1 MLDALQSNLRGKT
14 FTADAPLTQTKLA
27 EYLADRGAHH
37 LFAVK
42 ANRPGLLAD
51 IELHFQNR
59 GDPDFREQV
68 QLRHGRVECR
78 SIWTTAALNDHLN
91 FPHVGQAFLVQ
102 RAVTVKSTGK
112 RTVELAY
119 GITSHTPDSANAER
133 LLAMNR
139 GHWSAE
145 AVHHILDTAWDE
157 DRCRIRTG
165 YGPEN
170 TTRLRR
176 FAIGIIRARSKCV
189 APTVRKLNRNP
200 RLVFDYLK
208 MTANTL
214 NHSKPDTSNVR
225 TN

>member
-1 MLDALQSNLRGKT
+1 MTLKTCQALLVSYR
-14 FTADAPLTQTKLA
+14 
-27 EYLADRGAHH
+27 Y

-42 ANRPGLLAD
+42 ANRPELLAD

-59 GDPDFREQV
+59 GGPDFQEQV
-68 QLRHGRVECR
+68 QLRHGRVER
-78 SIWTTAALNDHLN
+78 RTVRTTAALNDYLN

-102 RAVTVKSTGK
+102 HAVTVKSTGK
-112 RTVELAY
+112 RTVELAH
-119 GITSHTPDSANAER
+119 GITGHTPDSANAER

-145 AVHHILDTAWDE
+145 AVHRILDTAWDE

-170 TTRLRR
+170 NTRLRR
-176 FAIGIIRARSKCV
+176 FAIGIIRAHSECV

-208 MTANTL
+208 LTANAL
-214 NHSKPDTSNVR
+214 NHSKPETSNVG